1 MAPYV
6 PGPRY
11 PSAPGSAAASGTSSM
26 PRPDPYPAVKPDK
39 FVASASTSKHLTRQA
54 IQLLSAIEGDRSLA
68 ASVMDAAQRGHN
80 QEVLRLLRST
90 GLSVPIGVKVTPAG
104 IQIALRPDTN
114 PNDCCELDV
123 KMRWSETE

>member
-11 PSAPGSAAASGTSSM
+11 PSASGSAAASGTSSIS
-26 PRPDPYPAVKPDK
+26 RPDPYPAVKPDR
-39 FVASASTSKHLTRQA
+39 FVASASTSKHLSQQA
-54 IQLLSAIEGDRSLA
+54 IALLSAIEGDRKLA
-68 ASVMDAAQRGHN
+68 ASVMDAAQRGHE

-90 GLSVPIGVKVTPAG
+90 GISVPIAFKVTPAG

-114 PNDCCELDV
+114 PDNCCELDV
-123 KMRWSETE
+123 KMRWDEQD

>member
-6 PGPRY
+6 PGPRD
-11 PSAPGSAAASGTSSM
+11 PSAFGSVAASGTSSI

-39 FVASASTSKHLTRQA
+39 FVASASASKRLSRQA
-54 IQLLSAIEGDRSLA
+54 IELLSAIEGDRRLA

-90 GLSVPIGVKVTPAG
+90 GISVPIAVKVTPAG
-104 IQIALRPDTN
+104 IKIALRPDTD

-123 KMRWSETE
+123 KMRWSGPE